1 ISLVLCL
8 VIWFKDRERLFLFLA
23 VVSIL
28 QLTFTVFIYLFPE
41 AGTKPLIYEKV
52 ITKEDVL
59 HK

>member
-1 ISLVLCL
+1 M
-8 VIWFKDRERLFLFLA
+8 A

-28 QLTFTVFIYLFPE
+28 QLTFAVFMHLLPE